1 MINGVFDEFRKI
13 THLSFNKK
21 KYGWGQDGRFFT

>member
-1 MINGVFDEFRKI
+1 MINSIFDEFWKI

-21 KYGWGQDGRFFT
+21 YDWSQDGRFFT